1 MNREQERIRK
11 YLEKNPVAEC
21 NKLQKKYYPMLF
33 EKFAGVKD
41 PRHQS
46 YIEYTTKTMLGTLY
60 YKCLGRI
67 ESMRKM
73 TRKFNDEQIVE
84 NLYSFLG
91 EKKGYEVNLPFTTDQ
106 AVPELL
112 FPLLRVTLEQV
123 RISQINGQKGI

>member
-1 MNREQERIRK
+1 
-11 YLEKNPVAEC
+11 
-21 NKLQKKYYPMLF
+21 MLF